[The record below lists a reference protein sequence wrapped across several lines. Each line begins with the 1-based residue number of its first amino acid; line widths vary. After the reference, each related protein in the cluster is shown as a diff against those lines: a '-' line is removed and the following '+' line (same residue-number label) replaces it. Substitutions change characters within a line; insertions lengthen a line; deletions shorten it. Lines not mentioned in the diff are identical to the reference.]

1 MVWGENKRMTIN
13 QTDSNPPGRSQGT
26 AANIQ
31 RQFTQRVLIVV
42 GIVLAIGI
50 LLLFLWSAADILL
63 LVFAGV
69 LLATVLRGFSNI
81 LSEHTPISPGW
92 ALTIVSLA
100 LIALIGVSTWL
111 LAPGVAEQFVELQAS
126 LPVAIEQVE
135 EYLEQYPWVE
145 EVMTQLP
152 QPTELIPGVNE
163 VLSQAAG
170 IFSTTMGILIGSF
183 IIVFGGIY
191 FAVNPGMYINGIVQL
206 VPHRGRSR
214 AGEVLYAVGK
224 ILWWW
229 LIGRLLSML
238 VVGVTVT
245 ISLWL
250 LGIPLAL
257 TLGLLAA
264 LLDFIPN
271 LGPTLATVPAVLLA
285 LMQSPTQALY
295 VLLLYIVIQQ
305 AESYLLTPIVQHRT
319 VSLPPALTIIA
330 QVILGVLF
338 GVMGL
343 ILASPLAAVVLVL
356 IKMLY
361 VEDVLGDT
369 MEDLPDLSRV
379 AEANDQRDG
388 GIKLAPI
395 QSNQTPPRLPE
406 RDAIMEGER

>member
-1 MVWGENKRMTIN
+1 MTTYRTN
-13 QTDSNPPGRSQGT
+13 SEQPGTSQVT
-26 AANIQ
+26 AKDTQ
-31 RQFTQRVLIVV
+31 RQFTRRVLIVV
-42 GIVLAIGI
+42 GIVLALGI

-69 LLATVLRGFSNI
+69 LLATVLRGFSNM

-92 ALTIVSLA
+92 ALTIVSLSLVA
-100 LIALIGVSTWL
+100 LMGVSTWL

-145 EVMTQLP
+145 EVMVQLP

-163 VLSQAAG
+163 ILSQAAG
-170 IFSTTMGILIGSF
+170 VFSSTMGLIIGFF

-191 FAVNPGMYINGIVQL
+191 FAVDPGMYVNGIAQL
-206 VPHRGRSR
+206 VPHRGRPR
-214 AGEVLYAVGK
+214 ACEVLYAVGK
-224 ILWWW
+224 TLWWW

-238 VVGVTVT
+238 AVGITVT

-250 LGIPLAL
+250 LDIPLAL

-343 ILASPLAAVVLVL
+343 VLASPLAAVVLVL

-369 MEDLPDLSRV
+369 MEDLPDVSDV
-379 AEANDQRDG
+379 AEANDQRDDD
-388 GIKLAPI
+388 IKSAPT
-395 QSNQTPPRLPE
+395 QSNQAPPRLPE
-406 RDAIMEGER
+406 RDAITEVET